1 MKTITSRTNQE
12 ISKVAHLKE
21 ARERE
26 KQQRFTAEGVRI
38 CKTLIDNGIQL
49 DTLYTTEPLLEQ
61 AQKITSDE
69 NIVLVSQSVMEKI
82 SSHKTPSGVLGVF
95 KIPKTPQPETLTSGL
110 VLAHITDPG
119 NMGTLMR
126 TAVAVGVRSVVIV
139 EGVDPFHPKVIQA
152 SAGTIGAIQIFRW
165 TWQELLKH
173 KQNKALYALTVSN
186 GQPIDAIDSHNAL
199 LVIGNE
205 AHGIPENWLID
216 CENNITIPMPGGTES
231 LNAAVAGSIALYLTF
246 AKLNTL
252 VILHGQI

>member
-12 ISKVAHLKE
+12 ISRVVHLKE

-26 KQQRFTAEGVRI
+26 KQQRFTAEGVRV

-61 AQKITSDE
+61 AQKITFDD

-95 KIPKTPQPETLTSGL
+95 AIPKTPKPEALTSGL
-110 VLAHITDPG
+110 VLANITDPG
-119 NMGTLMR
+119 NMGTLIR

-152 SAGTIGAIQIFRW
+152 SAGTIGSIQIFRW
-165 TWQELLKH
+165 SWEHLLTH
-173 KQNKALYALTVSN
+173 KKNKALYALTVSN
-186 GQPIDAIDSHNAL
+186 GKPISTIDSHNAL

-205 AHGIPENWLID
+205 AHGIPENWLVD
-216 CENNITIPMPGGTES
+216 CENKITIPMPGGTES

-246 AKLNTL
+246 AKT
-252 VILHGQI
+252 